1 MCSGDL
7 KMKIPFNEDTK
18 EIYRTYALIAKQIM
32 KDKKL
37 VERLIGKQFGHT
49 GFEQQSK
56 SN

>member
-7 KMKIPFNEDTK
+7 IMIIPFNEETEK
-18 EIYRTYALIAKQIM
+18 IYRTYALIAKQIM

-37 VERLIGKQFGHT
+37 VERLVGEKLRHT

-56 SN
+56 AN